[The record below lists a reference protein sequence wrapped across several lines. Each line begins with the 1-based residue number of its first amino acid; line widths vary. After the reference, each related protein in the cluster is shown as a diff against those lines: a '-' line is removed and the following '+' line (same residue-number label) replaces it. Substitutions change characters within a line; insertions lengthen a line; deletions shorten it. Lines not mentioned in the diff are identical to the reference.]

1 MSEPLLELRDLRVRF
16 AAPRGGSVRAVD
28 GVDLELA
35 RGESLGLVGESGSGK
50 TTLARVVVG
59 LQRPDSGTVKLA
71 GEPFGPS
78 AIPAQRRRAQIVFQD
93 PTTSLDPR
101 RPVGWSVA
109 EPLAI
114 AGRLTTRE
122 RKLRALAALDACG
135 LESLF
140 VHRYPHELSG
150 GQRQRVAIARALVV
164 EPDLLV
170 CDEPTSALDV
180 SVRAQILELLGEL
193 RARFGLSL
201 LFVSHDL
208 AAVRRVCERVAVMY
222 LGRIV
227 EIGPCEQIL
236 ERPQHPYTKALL
248 SVVPESKQLEQ
259 QILVGE
265 TPDPRNIPRGCRFHP
280 RCPLVQHGEAER
292 AGILNE
298 CRTQDVA
305 LAPTA
310 GNHQV
315 ACHAQVRR

>member
-1 MSEPLLELRDLRVRF
+1 
-16 AAPRGGSVRAVD
+16 VRAVD

-227 EIGPCEQIL
+227 EIGPR
-236 ERPQHPYTKALL
+236 ERLFDAPAHPYTRALL
-248 SVVPESKQLEQ
+248 DSVPGGDPEHPRVAEPLP
-259 QILVGE
+259 GE
-265 TPDPRNIPRGCRFHP
+265 PASALAPPPGCPFHP
-280 RCPLVQHGEAER
+280 RCSR
-292 AGILNE
+292 AREVPGDR
-298 CRTQDVA
+298 CTRS
-305 LAPTA
+305 APKLTPTPR
-310 GNHQV
+310 GV
-315 ACHAQVRR
+315 VSCHLHAPR